1 MSKINLEINPKVGF
15 GELKFGQTIEE
26 VIAIIGEAEEVEDIQ
41 EEEDFNTL
49 IMNYWK
55 EGFTVFIEGTG
66 AEKSIVSCFE
76 TDNPKSTLFGEAVFE
91 MKETEIVDHMKANG
105 YKEIEKED
113 EEDGEYRLSFDEG
126 LIDFFFDED
135 GSLLAVNWGVFVN
148 KHGEIEDIT
157 L

>member
-1 MSKINLEINPKVGF
+1 MSKINLEIGPKVGF

-26 VIAIIGEAEEVEDIQ
+26 VIAIVGEAEEIEDIQ
-41 EEEDFNTL
+41 EEEDFNTV
-49 IMNYWK
+49 IMNYWT
-55 EGFTVFIEGTG
+55 EGFSVFIEGTG
-66 AEKSIVSCFE
+66 AERSIVSCFE
-76 TDNPKSTLFGEAVFE
+76 TDNPKSTLFGESIFDKNENAIVE
-91 MKETEIVDHMKANG
+91 LMKTNG

-113 EEDGEYRLSFDEG
+113 EEDGEYRISFDEG

-148 KHGEIEDIT
+148 ERGEIEDIT